1 MIIYNAKIYTCDK
14 NFTVFSKGFVEFL
27 DGKITRIEMGNP
39 QNISENDID
48 AKGGK
53 LFPGFIDAHTHMG
66 LLAGSAGIEV
76 EDFNETT
83 NPITPNISVIDAINP
98 QNPSFYDALQNGI
111 TTVAVAPGS
120 SNPIAGQIC
129 AIKCSGKRVDKM
141 LIKTV
146 GIKFSLG
153 ENPKMTYMDRDE
165 TPVTRMAV
173 ASCIRDTLNKALK
186 YKRDLENYE
195 NDENCDEPEIDSVS
209 EALIPLLNGE
219 ISAHFH
225 CHRADDIFTAIRIS
239 KEYNLKS
246 VLIHC
251 TEGHLIADELEEEKE
266 FPVVLGPIICD
277 RNKPELANIST
288 KNPAIL
294 SENGIKTAICT
305 DHSEV
310 PIEYLPLSCAIA
322 IKNGMSKKN
331 ALLAITRIPAEIL
344 EISDR
349 VGSIEV
355 GKDADFCLYDKS
367 PFDIM
372 SKTIATFV
380 NGKQVI

>member
-1 MIIYNAKIYTCDK
+1 MIIYNAEIYTCDK
-14 NFTVFSKGFVEFL
+14 NFNIHQNGYVEFS
-27 DGKITRIEMGNP
+27 DGKITKIADGTPE
-39 QNISENDID
+39 NISKNDID

-76 EDFNETT
+76 EDFNEAT
-83 NPITPNISVIDAINP
+83 NPVTPNISVIDAINP
-98 QNPSFYDALQNGI
+98 QNPSFYDALKNGI
-111 TTVAVAPGS
+111 TTVAVSPGS
-120 SNPIAGQIC
+120 SNPIAGQIA
-129 AIKCSGKRVDKM
+129 AIKCSGKRIDKM

-173 ASCIRDTLNKALK
+173 AAMIRETLDKALK

-195 NDENCDEPEIDSVS
+195 NDDGDEPETDNIS
-209 EALIPLLNGE
+209 ACLIPLLNRE

-251 TEGHLIADELEEEKE
+251 TEGHLIADEIAEEKE

-277 RNKPELANIST
+277 RNKPELANISVE
-288 KNPAIL
+288 NPAVL
-294 SENGIKTAICT
+294 SEHGIKTAICT

-310 PIEYLPLSCAIA
+310 PVEYLPLSCAIA
-322 IKNGMSKKN
+322 VKNGMSEKN

-344 EISDR
+344 EIDDK
-349 VGSIEV
+349 VGSIET

-372 SKTIATFV
+372 SRNTATFV
-380 NGKQVI
+380 NGKKVI